1 MKKIELLD
9 TTLRDGAQGAGI
21 SFSPQDKLNI
31 VSALDKL
38 GVHIIEAGNPASS
51 ESEQEF
57 FRRLKDLPINAS
69 ISAFGSTRHKNSSAS
84 SDEGLI
90 KLLSVQTEYVS
101 IFGKSNAEDVRSV
114 LGASLEE
121 NLRMIYESVDLLV
134 RQGRK
139 VIFDAEHFFDG
150 YNEDK
155 EYALAAITA
164 AHEAGARTICLCDTN
179 GGRLP
184 GEIYDIISQLKSKG
198 FELGMH
204 AHDDIGCGVA
214 NTLSAVQA
222 GAVHVQGTLL
232 GMGERCGNANLSA
245 IIPTLMLKLGLDCIP
260 PQKLCLLTKQARTV
274 AEISNVVLPA
284 NLPYIGKMAFAHKAG
299 MHIDAL
305 SKRPGAFEHIQPEVV
320 GNKRRILLSELS
332 GRSAVIKKLSAI
344 APELTKDAQITS
356 ALTGRLKEL
365 EAEGYQFEGADASFE
380 LLVQRELG
388 NLSEYFKLEQFKV
401 IEEQVTGKTR
411 TASSAML
418 KLSVG
423 NQSELTAAE
432 GNGPVDALDE
442 ALRKALERFYPA
454 IIDMHLVDYKV
465 RVLDSKSATGARV
478 RVLIESSDGKNYW
491 VTVGVSSDIIEAS
504 AIALVESMVYKLYK
518 DEKES

>member
-1 MKKIELLD
+1 M
-9 TTLRDGAQGAGI
+9 
-21 SFSPQDKLNI
+21 
-31 VSALDKL
+31 
-38 GVHIIEAGNPASS
+38 
-51 ESEQEF
+51 
-57 FRRLKDLPINAS
+57 
-69 ISAFGSTRHKNSSAS
+69 
-84 SDEGLI
+84 
-90 KLLSVQTEYVS
+90 SVQTEYVS

-305 SKRPGAFEHIQPEVV
+305 SKRPGAFEHIQPDAV

-356 ALTGRLKEL
+356 ALTERLKEL

>member
-1 MKKIELLD
+1 M
-9 TTLRDGAQGAGI
+9 
-21 SFSPQDKLNI
+21 
-31 VSALDKL
+31 
-38 GVHIIEAGNPASS
+38 
-51 ESEQEF
+51 
-57 FRRLKDLPINAS
+57 
-69 ISAFGSTRHKNSSAS
+69 
-84 SDEGLI
+84 
-90 KLLSVQTEYVS
+90 
-101 IFGKSNAEDVRSV
+101 
-114 LGASLEE
+114 
-121 NLRMIYESVDLLV
+121 
-134 RQGRK
+134 
-139 VIFDAEHFFDG
+139 
-150 YNEDK
+150 
-155 EYALAAITA
+155 
-164 AHEAGARTICLCDTN
+164 
-179 GGRLP
+179 
-184 GEIYDIISQLKSKG
+184 
-198 FELGMH
+198 GMH

-305 SKRPGAFEHIQPEVV
+305 SKRPGAFEHIQPEAV

-356 ALTGRLKEL
+356 ALTERLKEL

>member
-1 MKKIELLD
+1 M
-9 TTLRDGAQGAGI
+9 
-21 SFSPQDKLNI
+21 
-31 VSALDKL
+31 
-38 GVHIIEAGNPASS
+38 
-51 ESEQEF
+51 
-57 FRRLKDLPINAS
+57 
-69 ISAFGSTRHKNSSAS
+69 
-84 SDEGLI
+84 
-90 KLLSVQTEYVS
+90 SVQTEYVS

-305 SKRPGAFEHIQPEVV
+305 SKRPGAFEHIQPDAV

-356 ALTGRLKEL
+356 ALTERLKEL

-491 VTVGVSSDIIEAS
+491 VTVGVSPDIIEAS

>member
-51 ESEQEF
+51 ESEQEV

-305 SKRPGAFEHIQPEVV
+305 SKRPGAFEHIQPDAV

-356 ALTGRLKEL
+356 ALTERLKEL

>member
-284 NLPYIGKMAFAHKAG
+284 NLPYIGKMAFG
-299 MHIDAL
+299 
-305 SKRPGAFEHIQPEVV
+305 S
-320 GNKRRILLSELS
+320 
-332 GRSAVIKKLSAI
+332 
-344 APELTKDAQITS
+344 
-356 ALTGRLKEL
+356 
-365 EAEGYQFEGADASFE
+365 
-380 LLVQRELG
+380 
-388 NLSEYFKLEQFKV
+388 
-401 IEEQVTGKTR
+401 
-411 TASSAML
+411 
-418 KLSVG
+418 
-423 NQSELTAAE
+423 
-432 GNGPVDALDE
+432 
-442 ALRKALERFYPA
+442 
-454 IIDMHLVDYKV
+454 
-465 RVLDSKSATGARV
+465 
-478 RVLIESSDGKNYW
+478 
-491 VTVGVSSDIIEAS
+491 
-504 AIALVESMVYKLYK
+504 
-518 DEKES
+518 